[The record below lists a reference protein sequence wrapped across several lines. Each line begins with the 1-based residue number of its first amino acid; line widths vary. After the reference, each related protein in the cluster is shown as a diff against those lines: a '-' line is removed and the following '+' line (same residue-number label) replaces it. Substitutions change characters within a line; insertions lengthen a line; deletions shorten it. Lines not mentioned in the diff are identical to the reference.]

1 MWHSNFYQRI
11 FKPTV
16 RQTLPEHLHAVR
28 FHDLRHSNAA
38 LLIAEGGHPKAIQQR
53 LGHSSI
59 TVTLDRYGHLFP
71 SLDDAL
77 ADALDAT
84 YRTTQDTR
92 RSLSGPADDGPPE
105 VSSPGTRLTGWLR
118 YLPDTRRRGCA
129 VRRR

>member
-1 MWHSNFYQRI
+1 MRHSNFYQRI

-16 RQTLPEHLHAVR
+16 RQTLPEHLHGVR

-53 LGHSSI
+53 LGHSSV

-77 ADALDAT
+77 ADALNAT
-84 YRTTQDTR
+84 YRTTQDAR
-92 RSLSGPADDGPPE
+92 RSLSGPAADDPPE
-105 VSSPGTRLTGWLR
+105 PSGRSV
-118 YLPDTRRRGCA
+118 
-129 VRRR
+129 VRRRTTRR